1 LSEKL
6 IIRNFGPIVNVEL
19 DLKKFNVIIG
29 EQATGK
35 STIAKVLS
43 VCRYFSFVEQVEDS
57 FENGL
62 ISWGIS
68 RDYVREGS
76 HIEYDCTHYHFT
88 ASWTDK
94 TRDLEGPH
102 EPSFPPDEE
111 GSYLFSCKVSCIAKS
126 EEYKNLIEEFNSVK
140 VRKEEFT
147 VGHQHYVWDVPIN
160 FYANKVSKVL
170 NNPFYLPTERG
181 LQSLFSLGK
190 SSIQNISDS
199 LFNQLAN
206 LDSIA
211 RNFTSETKIEPLKL
225 YYFNRDGKGFVRK
238 EDESAFY
245 ALNNGASGYQ
255 STIPIVLA
263 NKYYNEVKRKNK
275 TFLIEEPELNLF
287 PIAQKELVNYLVSDS
302 ANFGNQILLTTHSP
316 YILTSLSNLMYA
328 YEVGKLHADE
338 VDKII
343 PKKYWLNPNDVACYL
358 LEKGEEKTILDDE
371 DGLILADYI
380 DNVSVDLN
388 NEFLRINEVKLQ
400 HELEHN

>member
-62 ISWGIS
+62 LSWGMS
-68 RDYVREGS
+68 RDYVRKGS
-76 HIEYDCTHYHFT
+76 HIEYDCQHYHFI

-94 TRDLEGPH
+94 TRDLEGPPY
-102 EPSFPPDEE
+102 EPLFPPDEE
-111 GSYLFSCKVSCIAKS
+111 GGYLFSCKVSCIAKS

-238 EDESAFY
+238 ENESVFY
-245 ALNNGASGYQ
+245 SLNNGASGYQ
-255 STIPIVLA
+255 STIPVVLV
-263 NKYYNEVKRKNK
+263 NKYYNEVKKKNK

-287 PIAQKELVNYLVSDS
+287 PTAQKELVNYLVSDS
-302 ANFGNQILLTTHSP
+302 ANIGNQILLTTHSP
-316 YILTSLSNLMYA
+316 YILTSLNNLMYA
-328 YEVGKLHADE
+328 YEVGKQYADK

-343 PKKYWLNPNDVACYL
+343 HEKYWLNPNDVAAYELKTDGTCDDIFNREENLISAGRIDEISNTLNEQFDEL
-358 LEKGEEKTILDDE
+358 LNI
-371 DGLILADYI
+371 
-380 DNVSVDLN
+380 
-388 NEFLRINEVKLQ
+388 
-400 HELEHN
+400 ELVPR